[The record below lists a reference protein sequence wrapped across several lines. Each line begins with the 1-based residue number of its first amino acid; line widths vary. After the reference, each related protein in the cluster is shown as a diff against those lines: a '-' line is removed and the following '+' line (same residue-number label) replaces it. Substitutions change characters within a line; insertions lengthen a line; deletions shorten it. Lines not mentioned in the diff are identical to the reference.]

1 MFKLIFQ
8 NPLFAFATQSAN
20 LSKYVIKSN
29 AYLIEAPPKRAGN
42 GYSIF
47 VTEKTKGT
55 KGQAAAKSESLAKEW
70 KLTKE
75 IQDKYNQL
83 AKEKNAGYAEKKK
96 QY

>member
-20 LSKYVIKSN
+20 LSKYIIKSN
-29 AYLIEAPPKRAGN
+29 AYLIEAPPKRPMN
-42 GYSIF
+42 GYAIF
-47 VTEKTKGT
+47 LTEKTKGT
-55 KGQAAAKSESLAKEW
+55 KGVATVKSENLGKEW
-70 KLTKE
+70 KQAKE